1 MTPRARPRSA
11 SSPSDSGCPCESA
24 LDVTGDDATQA
35 QLQFV
40 SVQRWVAGTTYDEEH
55 PDRLRQ
61 RLDVLRGFLASID
74 TEPDSLVAFCF
85 LRKKD
90 TGERFVSTKRRGVVN
105 EQIDLYVQAQG
116 WTGKAAVANGNI
128 VRSFLIHNG
137 IPIGGKAWTGG

>member
-1 MTPRARPRSA
+1 
-11 SSPSDSGCPCESA
+11 
-24 LDVTGDDATQA
+24 VTGDDATQA

-55 PDRLRQ
+55 SDRLRQ

-105 EQIDLYVQAQG
+105 EQIDSYVQAQG